1 MKTISISGQTG
12 ESKIIIGERIGN
24 LSTYL
29 PETRVVVITD
39 TQVAGHYGRQF
50 PDAEVITIGCGE
62 AIKTLDTAMM
72 IYERLVSI
80 AADRTVFLVGI
91 GGGIV
96 CDITGFIASTYMR
109 GVRFGYVATTLLA
122 QVDASV
128 GGKNGVNFMGY
139 KNMVGVFNQPAFVLC
154 DPYVLNTLSEREIAC
169 GFAEIVKHAAIADK
183 RYFVDLETSYE
194 KALALDPET
203 LERIIHASVVI
214 KAGVVNADE
223 REQGER
229 RKLNFGHTLGHAIE
243 KTLGVP
249 HGEAISAGMVMA
261 AKLSA
266 NRGLLTDA
274 DVRRLKDLLA
284 HLHLPTA
291 LPIDSDRVIDAMA
304 RDKKR
309 QGERIH
315 FVLLSAIG
323 AATVDSI
330 SLSEL
335 EAAVAGQPAQMI

>member
-1 MKTISISGQTG
+1 MKTVSISGQTG
-12 ESKIIIGERIGN
+12 ESKIVVGGR
-24 LSTYL
+24 LQDLADYL
-29 PETRVVVITD
+29 PDGRIVVITD
-39 TQVAGHYGRQF
+39 TNVSEHYSGMF

-62 AIKTLDTAMM
+62 SVKTLDTAMT
-72 IYERLVSI
+72 IYERLVSME
-80 AADRTVFLVGI
+80 ADRTVFLVGI

-139 KNMVGVFNQPAFVLC
+139 KNMVGVFNQPEFVIC
-154 DPYVLNTLSEREIAC
+154 DPHLLNTLPARELAC
-169 GFAEIVKHAAIADK
+169 GFAEIVKHAAIADPD
-183 RYFVDLETSYE
+183 YFADLEASYE

-203 LERIIHASVVI
+203 LERIIHTSVVI

-223 REQGER
+223 KEQGER

-249 HGEAISAGMVMA
+249 HGEAVSAGMVMA
-261 AKLSA
+261 AELSA
-266 NRGLLTDA
+266 NRGHLDPP
-274 DVRRLKDLLA
+274 DVRRLKDLLT
-284 HLHLPTA
+284 HLDLPVA
-291 LPIDSDRVIDAMA
+291 LPFDPARIIDAMA

-309 QGERIH
+309 QGEKIH

-323 AATVDSI
+323 TAFVDSI
-330 SLSEL
+330 SLAEL
-335 EAAVAGQPAQMI
+335 QAVVTG